1 MRKPSFPLFRR
12 RNFLIAPSFQLKAV
26 LMVLVFLLGFT
37 LFVGA
42 FLFYPLSLQLEST
55 GSSALAVEVV
65 QLHGRLWPPLFAA
78 EGLVAVLFIF
88 VTHRIAGPIY
98 RVRVALERFLAG
110 DYAYR
115 IQLRKGDE
123 FRELEPLINA
133 LGQRLV
139 ELRNGTV
146 THHQERP
153 F

>member
-1 MRKPSFPLFRR
+1 MRKTSFPLFRR
-12 RNFLIAPSFQLKAV
+12 RNFLIDPSFQLKAV

-42 FLFYPLSLQLEST
+42 VLFYPLTAQLQST
-55 GSSALAVEVV
+55 GSSALASEIVR
-65 QLHGRLWPPLFAA
+65 LHERLWPPLFVA
-78 EGLVAVLFIF
+78 EGLVAVLFVF

-110 DYAYR
+110 DYSYR

-139 ELRNGTV
+139 DLRDKV
-146 THHQERP
+146 PAQQEQP
-153 F
+153 S